1 MSDEVREAQAG
12 VAAATVNENQEEQI
26 TKPAPKV
33 KPQKE
38 KDPKKVAAGK
48 KLAEKNRQAKAALE
62 REIKREIAEKENEN
76 YAGWLP
82 EMSFQTVLSIV
93 GVAFTAFELYQRFSP
108 KSSSGSAQS
117 PISPQTEP
125 KHSDSGAGE
134 SQATSKNLRNVEE
147 RRPEQRADERSA
159 VSSKSEWSERSRSDS
174 GAGESQA
181 QSADQRSIINLFFLT
196 TKMSEQNKLV
206 KMVTDSAVLVGLTAG
221 VGYLAKKIL
230 KENFLGDPSSNVMNY
245 AKFTGVLAGSMA
257 LKTYLE
263 DQKILPKSI

>member
-1 MSDEVREAQAG
+1 MSDEVREAA
-12 VAAATVNENQEEQI
+12 VNENQKLATQEEQI

-62 REIKREIAEKENEN
+62 REIKREIAEKEQENEN
-76 YAGWLP
+76 SAGWLP

-93 GVAFTAFELYQRFSP
+93 GIAFTAFELYQRFRQ
-108 KSSSGSAQS
+108 KESSVSVQS
-117 PISPQTEP
+117 TISPRAEP
-125 KHSDSGAGE
+125 KHSEALSEAPTRVAPSGE
-134 SQATSKNLRNVEE
+134 T
-147 RRPEQRADERSA
+147 PRSF
-159 VSSKSEWSERSRSDS
+159 
-174 GAGESQA
+174 Q
-181 QSADQRSIINLFFLT
+181 
-196 TKMSEQNKLV
+196 LV

-221 VGYLAKKIL
+221 VGYLAKKYL